1 MDAAITI
8 VVNGGAAALT
18 YQALAER
25 LGVTKQAI
33 IYWFPT
39 KQDIA
44 RALALPSLRAETA
57 ATVAAVSGARTATD
71 AIEQFVRALV
81 AHHLSDLPR
90 FRYTYLSSQLDEQAP
105 QIVAGILDE
114 MHETT
119 SQMYAALEAKIAA
132 DPHFAAG
139 GSARRL
145 AAAVHMAGLGLVT
158 MVSLADAVR
167 DPLAHS
173 TEDLIDSLVDAL
185 TGNKRKAALPG

>member
-90 FRYTYLSSQLDEQAP
+90 FATRTCRRNS
-105 QIVAGILDE
+105 
-114 MHETT
+114 T
-119 SQMYAALEAKIAA
+119 SRRRKLLRAFWTKCTKRHRKCMPRWK
-132 DPHFAAG
+132 
-139 GSARRL
+139 RRL
-145 AAAVHMAGLGLVT
+145 RPIRTSPQEGAHDALPPRHMAGLG
-158 MVSLADAVR
+158 S
-167 DPLAHS
+167 
-173 TEDLIDSLVDAL
+173 
-185 TGNKRKAALPG
+185 